1 LLKTL
6 ANIKLFIFDLDGT
19 IADFKINWTK
29 VKEKIRRIL
38 KTSHSLTPLIPSI
51 EELVTD
57 SKLKKEI
64 YRVIN
69 NEEMKVVKKL
79 KADENIVN
87 LFKELKKH
95 GYKIVLVTL
104 QGYKPAVEALKR
116 LKIHEYFDLVVS
128 RNEKNTREEQIK
140 MALKLMRVQAS
151 HVMVV
156 ADKLMDMS
164 VAKKLGCMSM
174 AVTDDPKING
184 DFKALNIK
192 EILKML
198 EVK

>member
-1 LLKTL
+1 
-6 ANIKLFIFDLDGT
+6 
-19 IADFKINWTK
+19 
-29 VKEKIRRIL
+29 
-38 KTSHSLTPLIPSI
+38 
-51 EELVTD
+51 
-57 SKLKKEI
+57 
-64 YRVIN
+64 
-69 NEEMKVVKKL
+69 
-79 KADENIVN
+79 
-87 LFKELKKH
+87 
-95 GYKIVLVTL
+95 
-104 QGYKPAVEALKR
+104 
-116 LKIHEYFDLVVS
+116 
-128 RNEKNTREEQIK
+128 
-140 MALKLMRVQAS
+140 VQAS